1 MANAAA
7 KASRKGRLEGSKIAL
22 DSPENTAVVKNAL
35 LIKPRRGRPNE
46 TLDKPQVVFTWG

>member
-35 LIKPRRGRPNE
+35 LIKPRRGRPDE